1 MGLGSLQASRYF
13 LNSGTPFSD
22 GTIKVW
28 PEAMELP
35 PARVSGIFSSTTTLA
50 SGSMSWASTAAA
62 APARPKPTITK
73 SASSSQVST
82 V

>member
-1 MGLGSLQASRYF
+1 MGLGSLQASRY
-13 LNSGTPFSD
+13 LRNSGTPFSE
-22 GTIKVW
+22 GTMKVW

-35 PARVSGIFSSTTTLA
+35 PARVSGIFSSTTHL
-50 SGSMSWASTAAA
+50 GFGVDVVGFHAAA